1 MEMRCTRVSVRL
13 EGSENTKA
21 GEQQMRN
28 LSDRRKRWGIVLA
41 GGDGVRLKPLTRL
54 ISGDDRPKQFCRLYG
69 TRTLLEQTRLRAQR
83 SIRAEQILFSLSR

>member
-1 MEMRCTRVSVRL
+1 
-13 EGSENTKA
+13 
-21 GEQQMRN
+21 MRN

-69 TRTLLEQTRLRAQR
+69 TMTLLEQTRLRAQAEHPA
-83 SIRAEQILFSLSR
+83 RADSFFAEPRA